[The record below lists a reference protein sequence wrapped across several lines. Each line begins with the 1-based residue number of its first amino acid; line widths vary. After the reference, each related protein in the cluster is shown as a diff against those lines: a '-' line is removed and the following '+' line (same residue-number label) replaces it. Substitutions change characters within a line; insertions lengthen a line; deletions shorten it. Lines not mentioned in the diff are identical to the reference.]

1 MSKKRLGDS
10 ELTSY
15 WNKKPKCADAMDEF
29 CSTKTNVEV
38 SCTSV
43 TDINNEQAKFPDSVV
58 LDVASDDEPTQG
70 VLPDLEPG
78 LLSSSLTI
86 GQTQSKKCNGYVP
99 TNITSSIW
107 TSYPFQLFQL
117 QPNHNFVFENG
128 SFHTR

>member
-1 MSKKRLGDS
+1 M
-10 ELTSY
+10 
-15 WNKKPKCADAMDEF
+15 
-29 CSTKTNVEV
+29 
-38 SCTSV
+38 
-43 TDINNEQAKFPDSVV
+43 TDINNEQAELPDSVV
-58 LDVASDDEPTQG
+58 LDVASDDEPTPG
-70 VLPDLEPG
+70 LLPDLEPG

-128 SFHTR
+128 SFHTIECYDKCYALGDISANGSFHTRVCYDKCYTLGDISANDAND